1 MSFGMDLDLTTPAL
15 LFPGISLLF
24 LAYTNRFLSLAG
36 LVRELHNRYQEDSDR
51 LLARQISN
59 LRYRLSIIV
68 WMQALGVGSFLLCVA
83 TMLAMGF
90 GLALLAEGIF
100 VAALASML
108 ASLGCSLWEVML
120 SFGALRIQLA
130 DMEKN

>member
-1 MSFGMDLDLTTPAL
+1 MTFGMDLDLTTPAL

-24 LAYTNRFLSLAG
+24 LAYTNRFLTLAG

-83 TMLAMGF
+83 TMLALGF

-100 VAALASML
+100 IAALASML
-108 ASLGCSLWEVML
+108 ASLGCSLWEVLL
-120 SFGALRIQLA
+120 SIGALRIQLA